1 MNRVGV
7 DLVDTRRIRHVLDRY
22 GTRFT
27 ERVYTSLERDYCK
40 GRVTRLAARWA
51 AKEAVVKVLGCGFGD
66 VRWSDVE
73 VLNDECGAPHLHLHD
88 EALAQANA
96 LGLKEWAIS
105 LSHTQDYAIAFV
117 VAS

>member
-7 DLVDTRRIRHVLDRY
+7 DLIGSKRIGRVLERY
-22 GTRFT
+22 GARFV
-27 ERVYTSLERDYCK
+27 ERVYTPLERDYCR
-40 GRVTRLAARWA
+40 GRVTCLAARWA
-51 AKEAVVKVLGCGFGD
+51 AKEAVVKTLGCGFGT
-66 VRWSDVE
+66 VGWSDVE
-73 VLNDECGAPHLHLHD
+73 VLNDECGAPFLCLHG
-88 EALAQANA
+88 EALARASA

>member
-7 DLVDTRRIRHVLDRY
+7 DLVGSKRIGHVLDRY
-22 GTRFT
+22 GARFV
-27 ERVYTSLERDYCK
+27 ERVYTPLERDYCR
-40 GRVTRLAARWA
+40 GRVTCLAARWA
-51 AKEAVVKVLGCGFGD
+51 AKEAVVKALGCGFGS

-73 VLNDECGAPHLHLHD
+73 VLNDEHGAPQLCLHG
-88 EALAQANA
+88 EALARANA